1 MTQKGGKT
9 GETHHGDVNQAPVV
23 ETGQEAMEAPQ
34 RHPCVLADGGQ
45 SPDRSLDGSLDGN
58 PTEARTEA
66 WTETRQKPGRRPGQ
80 KPGEKFVRIWE
91 FRDRSLNF

>member
-1 MTQKGGKT
+1 MPLDEPQYDTESGKT

-23 ETGQEAMEAPQ
+23 ETGQEAIGAPQ

-45 SPDRSLDGSLDGN
+45 RPDRSPDRSLDGN
-58 PTEARTEA
+58 PTEARTE
-66 WTETRQKPGRRPGQ
+66 TRQKPGQ